1 MRRTARFLLAL
12 AVALVL
18 MLCFR
23 ALAFTIYVVDGQA
36 FSPLFH
42 AGDRVMVNRWSYGLR
57 VGGQDGPFRYARI
70 GRQPMER
77 GDIVAFENP
86 QNTDEVLICRCK
98 AVPGDT
104 IMHQGQPLV
113 VPGTLTCAS
122 SDHYWMEA
130 IGSGNTLDSYLKY
143 FYSHQAETNIKRPR
157 TAINKGIRGRF
168 IRVYTFSA
176 QFGIMQLNLCSIF
189 ISFLYRYFQCLHC
202 LLRGQIHCFH

>member
-36 FSPLFH
+36 FSPLFY
-42 AGDRVMVNRWSYGLR
+42 AGDRVLVNRWSYGLR
-57 VGGQDGPFRYARI
+57 VGGQDGPFGYARI

-122 SDHYWMEA
+122 SDHFWMEA
-130 IGSGNTLDSYLKY
+130 IGSGNTLDSRTFGLVPEQFIIGRVVMIVYN
-143 FYSHQAETNIKRPR
+143 HQPSAPFWR
-157 TAINKGIRGRF
+157 GWMSGRF
-168 IRVYTFSA
+168 
-176 QFGIMQLNLCSIF
+176 
-189 ISFLYRYFQCLHC
+189 CLP
-202 LLRGQIHCFH
+202 L